1 MCIRDRSS
9 VGSFSPPQLTAEEEK
24 SSVMPKHLLCD
35 ACRAVSYQMG
45 RYLDEFNKPGNTYT
59 NKNGETRIKE
69 SAYLEALELTC
80 NGDRKRPDQGLAQ
93 YGVKAVNGRNRLSG
107 PGLESSDKPGILMG
121 GSKWPGRLANRC
133 GELLGEHGEEEIYG
147 VYARGEDLFG
157 LVCAEDCAAEIEG
170 HQQEL

>member
-1 MCIRDRSS
+1 MSSTSRGTRTPTRMARRGSRSPRIS
-9 VGSFSPPQLTAEEEK
+9 RWKTADPPCDSPMAL
-24 SSVMPKHLLCD
+24 
-35 ACRAVSYQMG
+35 G
-45 RYLDEFNKPGNTYT
+45 RQ
-59 NKNGETRIKE
+59 
-69 SAYLEALELTC
+69 ALELTC